1 MNSKIMSKNILI
13 TGANGALAQKLIE
26 KYNNKSQY
34 NITASTRNI
43 QNLKTRLAGVNYINN
58 TDLIETEILKNID
71 IVVNC
76 AFPRTEDIKAMHEAM
91 LFYKCLVLKSIDMGT
106 KGFINISSQS
116 VYGSY
121 RETPSYEIND
131 LNPEDIYALT
141 KCLMEDIGWALA
153 KDTPLKLTSIRL
165 ASLIG
170 VEYPERV
177 INKMIKFGQQNRK
190 ITVQNDKNI
199 FGYLDI
205 EDAAEGIYQF
215 IKNSDIEKWK
225 AIYNFGVKP
234 DYSQNLAFIAKEIKK
249 LFEKRNIKIE
259 LEIIKKEKADKLQI
273 MNSKWFYED
282 SNWQP
287 KITLEKS
294 IEKIFFAER

>member
-26 KYNNKSQY
+26 KYKTDDKY
-34 NITASTRNI
+34 NIIASTRNI

-58 TDLIETEILKNID
+58 TDLIETEILKNTD
-71 IVVNC
+71 IIVNC
-76 AFPRTEDIKAMHEAM
+76 AFPRTQDIKAMYEAM

-170 VEYPERV
+170 KEYPQRV

-225 AIYNFGVKP
+225 AIYNFGPKP

-294 IEKIFFAER
+294 IEKIFFGI

>member
-13 TGANGALAQKLIE
+13 TGANGILAQKLIE

-71 IVVNC
+71 IIVNC
-76 AFPRTEDIKAMHEAM
+76 AFPRTQDISAMYEAM

-121 RETPSYEIND
+121 RETPSYEINN
-131 LNPEDIYALT
+131 LNPEDVYALT
-141 KCLMEDIGWALA
+141 KCVIEDIGWALA
-153 KDTPLKLTSIRL
+153 RNSSLKLTSIRL

-205 EDAAEGIYQF
+205 EDVAEGIYQF

-225 AIYNFGVKP
+225 AIYNFGPKP

-249 LFEKRNIKIE
+249 LFEKQNVEIE
-259 LEIIKKEKADKLQI
+259 LEINKKEKADKLQT

-287 KITLEKS
+287 KITLETS
-294 IEKIFFAER
+294 IEKIFFGI

>member
-1 MNSKIMSKNILI
+1 MYKNILI
-13 TGANGALAQKLIE
+13 TGANGILAQKLIE

-58 TDLIETEILKNID
+58 TDLIETEILKNTD
-71 IVVNC
+71 IIVNC
-76 AFPRTEDIKAMHEAM
+76 AFPRTEDISAMYEAM
-91 LFYKCLVLKSIDMGT
+91 LFYKCLVLKSIDMGV

-170 VEYPERV
+170 KEYPQRV
-177 INKMIKFGQQNRK
+177 INKMIKFGYQNKK
-190 ITVQNDKNI
+190 IAVQNDKNI

-225 AIYNFGVKP
+225 VIYNFGVKP

-294 IEKIFFAER
+294 IEKIFFGI

>member
-13 TGANGALAQKLIE
+13 TGANGILAQKLIE

-58 TDLIETEILKNID
+58 TDLIETEILKNTD
-71 IVVNC
+71 IIVNC
-76 AFPRTEDIKAMHEAM
+76 AFPRTQDIKAMYEAM

-141 KCLMEDIGWALA
+141 KCLIEDIGWALA

-294 IEKIFFAER
+294 IEKIFFGI

>member
-1 MNSKIMSKNILI
+1 MYKNILI

-58 TDLIETEILKNID
+58 TDLIETEILKNTD
-71 IVVNC
+71 IIVNC
-76 AFPRTEDIKAMHEAM
+76 AFPRTQDISAMYEAM

-170 VEYPERV
+170 KEYPQRV
-177 INKMIKFGQQNRK
+177 INKMIKFGYQNKK

-294 IEKIFFAER
+294 IEKIFFGI

>member
-1 MNSKIMSKNILI
+1 MSKNILI
-13 TGANGALAQKLIE
+13 TGANGILAQKLIE

-71 IVVNC
+71 IIVNC
-76 AFPRTEDIKAMHEAM
+76 AFPRTQDISAMYEAM

-141 KCLMEDIGWALA
+141 KCLIEDIGWALA

-170 VEYPERV
+170 KEYPQRV

-225 AIYNFGVKP
+225 AIYNFGPKP

-249 LFEKRNIKIE
+249 LFEKQNVEIE
-259 LEIIKKEKADKLQI
+259 LEINKKEKADKLQT

-287 KITLEKS
+287 KITLETS
-294 IEKIFFAER
+294 IEKIFFGI

>member
-1 MNSKIMSKNILI
+1 MYKNILI

-26 KYNNKSQY
+26 KYKTDDKY
-34 NITASTRNI
+34 NIIASTRNI

-58 TDLIETEILKNID
+58 TDLIETEILKNTD
-71 IVVNC
+71 IIVNC
-76 AFPRTEDIKAMHEAM
+76 AFPRTEDIKAMYEAM

-141 KCLMEDIGWALA
+141 KCLIEDIGWALA

-177 INKMIKFGQQNRK
+177 INKMIKFGYQNKK
-190 ITVQNDKNI
+190 IAVQNDKNI

-294 IEKIFFAER
+294 IEKIFFGI

>member
-13 TGANGALAQKLIE
+13 TGANGILAQKLIE

-58 TDLIETEILKNID
+58 TDLIETEILKNTD
-71 IVVNC
+71 IIVNC
-76 AFPRTEDIKAMHEAM
+76 AFPRTQDISAMYEAM
-91 LFYKCLVLKSIDMGT
+91 LFYKCLVLKSIDMST

-170 VEYPERV
+170 KEYPQRV
-177 INKMIKFGQQNRK
+177 INKMIKFGYQNKK

-225 AIYNFGVKP
+225 AIYNFGPKP

-249 LFEKRNIKIE
+249 LFEKQNVEIE
-259 LEIIKKEKADKLQI
+259 LEINKKEKADKLQT

-294 IEKIFFAER
+294 IEKIFFGI

>member
-1 MNSKIMSKNILI
+1 MYKNILI
-13 TGANGALAQKLIE
+13 TGANGILAQKLIE

-76 AFPRTEDIKAMHEAM
+76 AFPRTQDISAMYEAM
-91 LFYKCLVLKSIDMGT
+91 LFYKCLVLKSIDMGV

-141 KCLMEDIGWALA
+141 KCLIEDIGWALA

-170 VEYPERV
+170 KEYPQRV
-177 INKMIKFGQQNRK
+177 INKMIKFGYQNKK
-190 ITVQNDKNI
+190 IAVQNDKNI

-259 LEIIKKEKADKLQI
+259 LEIIKKEKADKLQT

>member
-1 MNSKIMSKNILI
+1 MYKNILI
-13 TGANGALAQKLIE
+13 TGANGILAQKLIE

-76 AFPRTEDIKAMHEAM
+76 AFPRTQDISAMYEAM
-91 LFYKCLVLKSIDMGT
+91 LFYKCLVLKSIDMGV

-141 KCLMEDIGWALA
+141 KCLIEDIGWALA

-170 VEYPERV
+170 KEYPQRV
-177 INKMIKFGQQNRK
+177 INKMIKFGYQNKK

-259 LEIIKKEKADKLQI
+259 LEIIKKEKADKLQT

>member
-1 MNSKIMSKNILI
+1 MYKNILI

-141 KCLMEDIGWALA
+141 KCLIEDIGWALA

-170 VEYPERV
+170 KEYPQRV
-177 INKMIKFGQQNRK
+177 INKMIKFGYQNKK

-259 LEIIKKEKADKLQI
+259 LEIIKKEKADKLQT

>member
-1 MNSKIMSKNILI
+1 MSKNILI

-26 KYNNKSQY
+26 KYKTDDKY
-34 NITASTRNI
+34 NIIASTRNI

-71 IVVNC
+71 IIVNC
-76 AFPRTEDIKAMHEAM
+76 AFPRTEDIKAMYEAM

-121 RETPSYEIND
+121 RETPSYEISN
-131 LNPEDIYALT
+131 LNPEDVYALT
-141 KCLMEDIGWALA
+141 KCEIEDIGWALA
-153 KDTPLKLTSIRL
+153 RNSSLKLTSIRL

-170 VEYPERV
+170 KEYPQRV
-177 INKMIKFGQQNRK
+177 INKMIKFGYQNKK
-190 ITVQNDKNI
+190 IAVQNDKNI

-225 AIYNFGVKP
+225 AIYNFGPKP

-259 LEIIKKEKADKLQI
+259 LEIIKKEKADKLQT

>member
-13 TGANGALAQKLIE
+13 TGANGILAQKLIE
-26 KYNNKSQY
+26 KCNNKSQY

-91 LFYKCLVLKSIDMGT
+91 LFYKCLVLKSIDMGV

-141 KCLMEDIGWALA
+141 KCLIEDIGWALA

-170 VEYPERV
+170 KEYPQRV
-177 INKMIKFGQQNRK
+177 INKMIKFGYQNKK
-190 ITVQNDKNI
+190 IAVQNDKNI

-259 LEIIKKEKADKLQI
+259 LEIIKKEKADKLQT

-294 IEKIFFAER
+294 IEKIFFGI

>member
-26 KYNNKSQY
+26 KYKTDDKY
-34 NITASTRNI
+34 NIIASTRNI

-71 IVVNC
+71 IIVNC
-76 AFPRTEDIKAMHEAM
+76 AFPRTQDISAMYEAM

-121 RETPSYEIND
+121 RETPSYEINN
-131 LNPEDIYALT
+131 LNPEDVYALT
-141 KCLMEDIGWALA
+141 KCEIEDIGWALA

-259 LEIIKKEKADKLQI
+259 LEINKKEKADKLQT

-287 KITLEKS
+287 KITLETS
-294 IEKIFFAER
+294 IEKIFFGI

>member
-13 TGANGALAQKLIE
+13 TGANGILAQKLIE

-71 IVVNC
+71 IIVNC
-76 AFPRTEDIKAMHEAM
+76 AFPRTQDISAMYEAM

-121 RETPSYEIND
+121 RETPSYEINN
-131 LNPEDIYALT
+131 LNPEDVYALT
-141 KCLMEDIGWALA
+141 KCAIEDIGWALA
-153 KDTPLKLTSIRL
+153 RNSSLKLTSIRL

-205 EDAAEGIYQF
+205 EDVAEGIYQF

-225 AIYNFGVKP
+225 AIYNFGPKP

-249 LFEKRNIKIE
+249 LFEKQNVEIE
-259 LEIIKKEKADKLQI
+259 LEINKKEKADKLQT

-287 KITLEKS
+287 KITLETS
-294 IEKIFFAER
+294 IEKIFFGI

>member
-1 MNSKIMSKNILI
+1 MYKNILI
-13 TGANGALAQKLIE
+13 TGANGILAQKLIE

-34 NITASTRNI
+34 DITASTRNI

-71 IVVNC
+71 IIVNC
-76 AFPRTEDIKAMHEAM
+76 AFPRTQDISAMYEAM

-121 RETPSYEIND
+121 RETPSYEINN
-131 LNPEDIYALT
+131 LNPEDVYALT
-141 KCLMEDIGWALA
+141 KCVIEDIGWALA

-225 AIYNFGVKP
+225 AIYNFGPKP

-249 LFEKRNIKIE
+249 LFEKQNVEIE
-259 LEIIKKEKADKLQI
+259 LEINKKEKADKLQT

-287 KITLEKS
+287 KITLETS
-294 IEKIFFAER
+294 IEKIFFGI

>member
-1 MNSKIMSKNILI
+1 MSKNILI
-13 TGANGALAQKLIE
+13 TGANGILAQKLIE

-71 IVVNC
+71 IIVNC
-76 AFPRTEDIKAMHEAM
+76 AFPRTQDISAMYEAM

-121 RETPSYEIND
+121 RETPSYEINN
-131 LNPEDIYALT
+131 LNPEDVYALT
-141 KCLMEDIGWALA
+141 KCLIEDIGWALA

-225 AIYNFGVKP
+225 AIYNFGPKP

-249 LFEKRNIKIE
+249 LFEKQNVEIE
-259 LEIIKKEKADKLQI
+259 LEINKKEKADKLQT

-287 KITLEKS
+287 KITLETS
-294 IEKIFFAER
+294 IEKIFFGI

>member
-13 TGANGALAQKLIE
+13 TGANGILAQKLIE
-26 KYNNKSQY
+26 KCNNKSQY

-58 TDLIETEILKNID
+58 TDLTETEILKNID
-71 IVVNC
+71 IIVNC
-76 AFPRTEDIKAMHEAM
+76 AFPRTQDISAMYEAM

-141 KCLMEDIGWALA
+141 KCLIEDIGWALA

-225 AIYNFGVKP
+225 AIYNFGPKP

-249 LFEKRNIKIE
+249 LFEKQNVEIE
-259 LEIIKKEKADKLQI
+259 LEINKKEKADKLQT

-287 KITLEKS
+287 KITLETS
-294 IEKIFFAER
+294 IEKIFFGI

>member
-141 KCLMEDIGWALA
+141 KCLIEDIGWALA

-170 VEYPERV
+170 KEYPQRV
-177 INKMIKFGQQNRK
+177 INKMIKFGYQNKK
-190 ITVQNDKNI
+190 IAVQNDKNI

-259 LEIIKKEKADKLQI
+259 LEIIKKEKADKLQT